1 MTAVRQAVAAVGHRV
16 TRVAS
21 ADTERERKTLRMSVR
36 ERESERVCRCKQ
48 ALDKRLSLAGWPL
61 GGAWCVVVRL
71 LAFYL
76 FYTTV
81 VKLCGAEL
89 ETGHVRGADVAIYS

>member
-21 ADTERERKTLRMSVR
+21 ARHSNRDRMKERVR
-36 ERESERVCRCKQ
+36 ECAVANKSQ
-48 ALDKRLSLAGWPL
+48 ALDKSLSLAGWPL